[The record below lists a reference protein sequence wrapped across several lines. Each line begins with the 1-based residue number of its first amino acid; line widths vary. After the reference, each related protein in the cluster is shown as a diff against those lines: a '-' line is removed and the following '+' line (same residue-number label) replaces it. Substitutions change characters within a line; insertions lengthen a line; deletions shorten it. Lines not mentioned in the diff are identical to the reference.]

1 MFYDGTK
8 LLSML
13 DINGEVPEIYIVT
26 SNRSAGKTTYF
37 NRYVMNRFMKHGE
50 QFLLLYRYTYEL
62 DEVDTMFFNDIRR
75 LFFPEYEVTAKVHSK
90 GRYATLYISGGKYDN
105 TICGYATAI
114 NQANNLKKLSH
125 VFSEVKTILFDE
137 FQTEYSHYCPNEV
150 NKFYSI
156 HTTIARGNGEQSR
169 YVRVIMLSNT
179 VSTINPY
186 YLALGISQRLKK
198 ETKFLRGDGY
208 VLEQGYNVSAAIA
221 QKSSAF
227 NRAFSSDETY
237 SAYNAEGV
245 YLEDNAAFI
254 QRPAGGCKY
263 LATIAVDNKQYSI
276 RQYSDY
282 LYCDRTTDDSF
293 PIRIA
298 ASSNEHNE
306 TTVMALPVSVFVTT
320 VRQAFMAGNFRFR
333 DIECKNA
340 VIEFIRRKSQ
350 F

>member
-37 NRYVMNRFMKHGE
+37 NRYVMNRFINHNE

-62 DEVDTMFFNDIRR
+62 YEVDTKFFNDIQY
-75 LFFPEYEVTAKVHSK
+75 LFFPEYKVTAKVHAR
-90 GRYATLYISGGKYDN
+90 GLFTTLYITGGKYN
-105 TICGYATAI
+105 NAICGYAAAL
-114 NQANNLKKLSH
+114 NQANNLKRLSH

-137 FQTEYSHYCPNEV
+137 FQTEYSRYCPEEV

-156 HTTIARGNGEQSR
+156 HTTIARGNGKQSR
-169 YVRVIMLSNT
+169 YVRVIMLSNP

-186 YLALGISQRLKK
+186 YLVLGISQRLNKQ
-198 ETKFLRGDGY
+198 TKFLRGVGY
-208 VLEQGYNVSAAIA
+208 VLEQGYNESAAIA
-221 QKSSAF
+221 QKTSAF

-237 SAYNAEGV
+237 TAYNAEGV

-254 QRPAGGCKY
+254 QRPEGSCKY
-263 LATIAVDNKQYSI
+263 LATIVVDNKQYSI
-276 RQYSDY
+276 RLYPYY
-282 LYCDRTTDDSF
+282 LYCDRTTDNSF
-293 PIRIA
+293 PIRYA

-306 TTVMALPVSVFVTT
+306 KTIMALPVSVFVSTL
-320 VRQAFMAGNFRFR
+320 RQAFMAGNFRFR